1 MEKTSIRMRLLVG
14 GAIDGCLTATGVA
27 FGAAFAT
34 ADTKLVII
42 AILSAAFSN
51 IVASTF
57 ATVTGQLAEAASWTK
72 TLGEKMRMR
81 KDAVETL
88 GVVRE
93 FREEAKTNW
102 LVEGAGIVAGSA
114 LPALPFFFL
123 PTMTAIVFCGAI
135 SAVILFVV
143 GALIGWLRK
152 ENLLKYGLIVVVV
165 GLVTAAITR
174 SIELIVELI

>member
-1 MEKTSIRMRLLVG
+1 MEKGSIRTRLLVG

-57 ATVTGQLAEAASWTK
+57 ATVTGQLAEAASWAK
-72 TLGEKMRMR
+72 TLGEKMKMR
-81 KDAVETL
+81 KDSVESL
-88 GVVRE
+88 SVVKE

-102 LVEGAGIVAGSA
+102 VIASSGIFLGSL
-114 LPALPFFFL
+114 LPVLPFFFM
-123 PTMTAIVFCGAI
+123 PISKAILVSGLI
-135 SAVILFVV
+135 SAVILFFV
-143 GALIGWLRK
+143 GALIGYLRS
-152 ENLLKYGLIVVVV
+152 ENLFKYGIIVLVV
-165 GLVTAAITR
+165 GLVTAAATR
-174 SIELIVELI
+174 SIEFIVELI